1 MIPVAG
7 LMMVYNRATR
17 FPGLATFPANR
28 RFLEWSRDSAMK
40 ISLVV
45 LDMAGT
51 TVSDDD
57 AVNTCLRQALKA
69 GRFDVSR
76 DEVNAVMGMP
86 KPVAIRTL
94 VEGKRTDG
102 TPAPQPLIDTLYDD
116 FGARMLRHYRMDP
129 GVRPMPHAVDVL
141 LEIRAAGTKIALD
154 TGFSRPIADA
164 ILDRLG
170 WGEGRFLDA
179 TVTSDE
185 VARGRPFPDLIER
198 AMKLTGV
205 AEPKMVAKVGDTP
218 SDLQEGASAG
228 CGLVIGVTNGT
239 HRQDQLAAYP
249 HTHLISSLQELPA
262 LVLAG
267 R

>member
-1 MIPVAG
+1 MNI
-7 LMMVYNRATR
+7 T
-17 FPGLATFPANR
+17 
-28 RFLEWSRDSAMK
+28 
-40 ISLVV
+40 LVV

-51 TVSDDD
+51 TVHDDD
-57 AVNTCLRQALKA
+57 AVNACLREALKG
-69 GRFDVSR
+69 GRVDVSR
-76 DEVNAVMGMP
+76 DEVNGVMGMP

-94 VEGKRTDG
+94 VERKWNDG
-102 TPAPQPLIDTLYDD
+102 TPAPQWLVDTLYDD
-116 FGARMLRHYRMDP
+116 FGARMLRYYRMDP
-129 GVRPMPHAVDVL
+129 GVRPMPHAVEVL
-141 LEIRAAGTKIALD
+141 REIRAAGTKIALD

-170 WGEGRFLDA
+170 WGDGRFLDA

-198 AMKLTGV
+198 AMQLTGV
-205 AEPKMVAKVGDTP
+205 AEPKEVAKIGDTP
-218 SDLQEGASAG
+218 SDLQEGTRAG

-239 HRQDQLAAYP
+239 HRRDQLAAYP
-249 HTHLISSLQELPA
+249 HTHLIGSLQELPA